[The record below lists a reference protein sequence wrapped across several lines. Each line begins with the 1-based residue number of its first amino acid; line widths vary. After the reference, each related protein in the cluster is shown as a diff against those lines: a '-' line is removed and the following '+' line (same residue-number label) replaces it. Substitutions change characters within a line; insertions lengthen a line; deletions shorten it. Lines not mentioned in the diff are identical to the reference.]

1 MKRLIVLV
9 LLIGVLTVLTAC
21 SPIDDINAVVN
32 NFWEQWKAGNA
43 ANMVDLMTDEVEYA
57 LLIPDNALVSSL
69 MKLPATKGIPAE
81 RLVEALVSSSIPT
94 SGTLS
99 ISSTE
104 EFGKYAIVTCLFNAN
119 ADPNTKLEF
128 IFHLNDTDDGW
139 KINFF
144 GIKEII

>member
-1 MKRLIVLV
+1 MKRLVVVV
-9 LLIGVLTVLTAC
+9 LLMGILTVLTAC
-21 SPIDDINAVVN
+21 NPIDDINAVVN

-69 MKLPATKGIPAE
+69 TKLPATKGIPAE
-81 RLVEALVSSSIPT
+81 MLVEALVSSSIPT
-94 SGTLS
+94 LGTLS

-104 EFGKYAIVTCLFNAN
+104 EFGKYAIVTCLFTAN
-119 ADPNTKLEF
+119 ADPNTKLGF